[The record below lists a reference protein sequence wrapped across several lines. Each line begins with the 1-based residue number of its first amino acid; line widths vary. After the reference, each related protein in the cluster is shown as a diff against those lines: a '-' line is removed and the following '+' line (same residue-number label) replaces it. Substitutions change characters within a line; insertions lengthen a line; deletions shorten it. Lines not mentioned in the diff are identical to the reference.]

1 MNSKHL
7 VDSWIQGYLIHKI
20 RLGALDLSN
29 IETGLSKN
37 ELLDKPVQRL
47 PYYDDSSVINKMC
60 HHLINRYKALTCCYN
75 VSGE

>member
-7 VDSWIQGYLIHKI
+7 ANSCIQGYLIHKI
-20 RLGALDLSN
+20 RLGAPGWSN
-29 IETGLSKN
+29 IETGLSEG

-47 PYYDDSSVINKMC
+47 PYCEDSSTINKMC
-60 HHLINRYKALTCCYN
+60 HHLINRYNASTCRYN